1 MRSQSHEQFVMSSEV
16 ETSRHVPVSCAMGFD
31 SLISRSLSLRPSR
44 PCRGLPGSSILDFAR
59 NDRYEML
66 RPH

>member
-16 ETSRHVPVSCAMGFD
+16 ATSRHVPVSCAAGWKAWP
-31 SLISRSLSLRPSR
+31 RSLRLLRCS
-44 PCRGLPGSSILDFAR
+44 LDFVW

-66 RPH
+66 RPN